1 MRGDAGARAR
11 GRCCDGGQLIRHKIA
26 LLRHSA
32 SDAGEEEE
40 KEKGRERERGWF
52 CLLARIHI
60 PPRAAAAAGRSRAS
74 SRSVLHPKNG
84 LRRNTALEEG
94 TSVACIFGPGIT
106 HESPFPLS
114 SNLSNRLSFPA
125 WPVPSLTLCLAAESV
140 VVAEKRNSIFSGR
153 RYAEFC

>member
-1 MRGDAGARAR
+1 MLEPELEGDAATAVNSSATKLHYYATPLAMPVKRRRRRR
-11 GRCCDGGQLIRHKIA
+11 GR
-26 LLRHSA
+26 
-32 SDAGEEEE
+32 
-40 KEKGRERERGWF
+40 GRERERGWF

-94 TSVACIFGPGIT
+94 TSVACFFGPGMT

-114 SNLSNRLSFPA
+114 SNLSNPLSFPA